1 MPDRPKPQ
9 IVVYALADAC
19 AALQAAAGQNTAVTL
34 VSPPGAAG
42 FAGPGWFRE
51 VVAQARDAMPGVAF
65 DSVLDCASEAG
76 LALAAIREGVEAIAF
91 DGPDD
96 VHGKIEDIA
105 IQAGCALVGIDYA
118 HALDL
123 DQCADAPTACRE
135 WLARYS
141 ANNGA

>member
-1 MPDRPKPQ
+1 MSDPPRPQ

-19 AALQAAAGQNTAVTL
+19 AALQAAAGQNMAITL

-76 LALAAIREGVEAIAF
+76 LALAAIREGVEAICF
-91 DGPDD
+91 GGPDD
-96 VHGKIEDIA
+96 VRAKIEDIA
-105 IQAGCALVGIDYA
+105 AQAGCAVTEIGYT

-123 DQCADAPTACRE
+123 DQCADAPTACRD
-135 WLARYS
+135 WLALKS
-141 ANNGA
+141 ADN

>member
-1 MPDRPKPQ
+1 MA
-9 IVVYALADAC
+9 I
-19 AALQAAAGQNTAVTL
+19 TL
-34 VSPPGAAG
+34 VSPAGAAG

-51 VVAQARDAMPGVAF
+51 LVAQARDAVPGVAF

-96 VHGKIEDIA
+96 ARGKIEDIA
-105 IQAGCALVGIDYA
+105 AQAGCALVEIDYA

-123 DQCADAPTACRE
+123 DQCADAVATCRD
-135 WLARYS
+135 WLALKS
-141 ANNGA
+141 VNN